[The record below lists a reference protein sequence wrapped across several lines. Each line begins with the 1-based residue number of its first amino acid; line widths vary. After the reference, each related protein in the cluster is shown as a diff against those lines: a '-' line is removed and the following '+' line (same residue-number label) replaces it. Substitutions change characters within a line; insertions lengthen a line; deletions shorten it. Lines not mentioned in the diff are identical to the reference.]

1 MNKFCLL
8 LISVFVCF
16 SNACKISNSGSKKL
30 LISQGIDH
38 PALNNT
44 RNGIIDALAE
54 AGYVQGKNFE
64 WRFESAQGNVA
75 LAQQIAGKFVGEKPD
90 VVAAIGTMSAQSLAK
105 YAELGKTKLIFSSV
119 TDPLGAKL
127 VGNLAKPGKNISG
140 VSNYMEIAPRIK
152 NMQQFLPKLE
162 KLGTIWNPG
171 DQNAD
176 ILTQKLADYC
186 SANGIVLEKRPA
198 TKATE
203 ILDAAAS
210 LGLVDAIF
218 INNDNT
224 ALAAFSAVIKGAAKV
239 PVFASDVDV
248 VEQGA
253 LAALGPNQYEIGKQ
267 TGRMIARI
275 FAGEP
280 VGSQP
285 VEFPVKA
292 EIYLNLKAAQKSN
305 VIISAEMKALA
316 SSIL

>member
-1 MNKFCLL
+1 MIRYLFILL
-8 LISVFVCF
+8 SISINVSCTYAR
-16 SNACKISNSGSKKL
+16 SNDAKKV

-44 RNGIIDALAE
+44 CSGIIDALAE
-54 AGYVQGKNFE
+54 SGYVKGKNFE
-64 WRFESAQGNVA
+64 WRKESAQGNIT
-75 LAQQIAGKFVGEKPD
+75 LAQQIATKFVGEKPD
-90 VVAAIGTMSAQSLAK
+90 VVVAIGTMSAQSLAK
-105 YAELGKTKLIFSSV
+105 YAEAGKVKLVFSSV

-127 VGNLAKPGKNISG
+127 VHNLTRPGTNTSG
-140 VSNYMEIAPRIK
+140 VSNYMEIEPRVR
-152 NMQQFLPKLE
+152 NMRQFLPKLR
-162 KLGTIWNPG
+162 KIGTIWNPG

-186 SANGIVLEKRPA
+186 KAKGLILEKRVA

-210 LGLVDAIF
+210 LAPLVDAIF

-224 ALAAFSAVIKGAAKV
+224 ALSAFSAVVKGAGSV

-253 LAALGPNQYEIGKQ
+253 LAALGPNQYEIGRQ

-275 FAGEP
+275 LAGEAA
-280 VGSQP
+280 GAQT
-285 VEFPVKA
+285 VEFPAKA
-292 EIYLNLKAAQKSN
+292 EIYLNLNVAQKLGI
-305 VIISAEMKALA
+305 VISDEMKVIATK
-316 SSIL
+316 IL